1 MRFQTFKRVL
11 LNTCQAEFE
20 SRCKG
25 SKKEPIPENLSKEE
39 KMELEEKEL
48 LAKKR
53 MLGNITFI
61 GELFKIHMLGE
72 RIMHDCI
79 TRLLGD
85 IKNPNED
92 DIEALCRL
100 MTSIGAQI
108 DHAKAQPYMDQYFAR
123 MRELIKNKTLSS
135 RIRFMIQ
142 VCEHVEMLLNNIG
155 CD

>member
-1 MRFQTFKRVL
+1 
-11 LNTCQAEFE
+11 
-20 SRCKG
+20 
-25 SKKEPIPENLSKEE
+25 
-39 KMELEEKEL
+39 MELEEKEL

-100 MTSIGAQI
+100 MTSIGA
-108 DHAKAQPYMDQYFAR
+108 
-123 MRELIKNKTLSS
+123 
-135 RIRFMIQ
+135 
-142 VCEHVEMLLNNIG
+142 
-155 CD
+155 